1 MGKISSPWWVQIFGA
16 PDDLTGYD
24 NAVSYVKQVESQIA
38 AYSVHESSGTK
49 FEAWIER
56 ASEVNAGIAVSSSRS
71 TSGNFLLETDNET
84 AEYVDGKLTFTGN
97 AILEVTAL
105 STEDGILYI
114 QDDKGTL
121 KTIVIDVVESHTC
134 HSDTW
139 IVELAPSED
148 YDGYRV
154 KCCDICGDVIAVE
167 NLSVCSEHSFGDW
180 IVEREATEESMGMQ
194 YRVCQHC
201 YAKEI
206 EYLPIIKESF
216 DMQLQQYGTGMKV
229 TVDGMDLDNQQIVD
243 IAAGDMFT
251 VTSDVEC
258 IVAYSTDGG
267 LTFNRLKGMVVS
279 ETENTYQYY
288 LPDTIGQDISLYVIQ
303 RGDVNGDGEV
313 DLFDFYELLDYLEGT
328 ELTGVFYLAGCITD
342 DDEVDLSDALAVL
355 DYIETGSFSQ

>member
-1 MGKISSPWWVQIFGA
+1 
-16 PDDLTGYD
+16 
-24 NAVSYVKQVESQIA
+24 
-38 AYSVHESSGTK
+38 
-49 FEAWIER
+49 
-56 ASEVNAGIAVSSSRS
+56 
-71 TSGNFLLETDNET
+71 
-84 AEYVDGKLTFTGN
+84 
-97 AILEVTAL
+97 
-105 STEDGILYI
+105 
-114 QDDKGTL
+114 
-121 KTIVIDVVESHTC
+121 
-134 HSDTW
+134 
-139 IVELAPSED
+139 
-148 YDGYRV
+148 
-154 KCCDICGDVIAVE
+154 
-167 NLSVCSEHSFGDW
+167 
-180 IVEREATEESMGMQ
+180 
-194 YRVCQHC
+194 
-201 YAKEI
+201 
-206 EYLPIIKESF
+206 
-216 DMQLQQYGTGMKV
+216 MQLQQYGTGMKV